1 MNHGKGAARQSL
13 RGADISG
20 RVFMEGRELYLNTS
34 PLKLF
39 TKAALPGAISML
51 ASTLYSLFDGMFVGR
66 ILGDTSFAAVNLA
79 IPFVIINFALADL
92 IGVGSSV
99 PISINLGKGD
109 ERAANNYFSC
119 ACIMI
124 ALTGILMGVALY
136 FGAMPAMALMGA
148 SGDLQVQAAQYLQ
161 VYALCSPVTTI
172 VFAMDNYLRICGRI
186 KGSMALNVFMSLFTV
201 LMEYLCLSVLG
212 MGVWG
217 AALANCVAMIL
228 CALIALYPFMRGKL
242 QLHFCRP
249 RFSMGMLR
257 QIVTSGSPT
266 FLSNVAGRLISIIM
280 NMALMFLGGQSAV
293 TIYGVMMYSGDI
305 VQPLLYGVC
314 DSLQPA
320 LGYNYGAGRPDRVK
334 RLEKCIMAA
343 GAAISAVAVALM
355 LGVPEALASLFLQDG
370 EIELLA
376 QSAHA
381 IRLFSLTFLTR
392 WFGFAIQSLLVA
404 LDRPLPATALSV
416 GNAFVFPLLVM
427 VLLWPL
433 GLDGLW
439 LNGALT
445 SVLVAALAAIM
456 MVRMRG
462 KLFTH
467 SRGAARMNDASGE
480 Q

>member
-1 MNHGKGAARQSL
+1 MARARRGTL
-13 RGADISG
+13 PRGADISG

-34 PLKLF
+34 PIRLF
-39 TKAALPGAISML
+39 AKAALPGAISML

-79 IPFVIINFALADL
+79 IPLVIINFALADL

-99 PISINLGKGD
+99 PISISLGRGD
-109 ERAANNYFSC
+109 ERSANNYFTC

-124 ALTGILMGVALY
+124 VLTGIFMGAALY
-136 FGAMPAMALMGA
+136 AGAMPIMALMGA
-148 SGDLQVQAAQYLQ
+148 SGELQIQAAQYLQ

-172 VFAMDNYLRICGRI
+172 VFATDNYLRICGRI
-186 KGSMALNVFMSLFTV
+186 KGSMGLNIFMSMLTV
-201 LMEYLCLSVLG
+201 VLEYLCLGVLG

-217 AALANCVAMIL
+217 AALANCTAMIL
-228 CALIALYPFMRGKL
+228 CALIALYPFVRGKL
-242 QLHFCRP
+242 QLRFCRP
-249 RFSMGMLR
+249 RFSMGMLC
-257 QIVTSGSPT
+257 QVVTSGSPT

-280 NMALMFLGGQSAV
+280 NMALIFLGGQSAV

-334 RLEKCIMAA
+334 RLEKCILVA

-355 LGVPEALASLFLQDG
+355 LGIPEQLASLFLQPDEG
-370 EIELLA
+370 ELIA

-392 WFGFAIQSLLVA
+392 WFGFAMQSLLVA

-416 GNAFVFPLLVM
+416 GSAFGFPLLVM
-427 VLLWPL
+427 GMLWPL

-439 LNGALT
+439 LNGAVT
-445 SVLVAALAAIM
+445 AALVAVLAAVI
-456 MVRMRG
+456 MVRLRG
-462 KLFTH
+462 RLFAHAGSAAQPDDTH
-467 SRGAARMNDASGE
+467 GGND
-480 Q
+480 